1 MLMDNSVAREANGEV
16 DRDDLGAERLPD
28 SFESQNDNNESL
40 EANAVDARANNN
52 AETQRMRGELQ
63 EMFAQREE
71 TASKIEEVGEKEEAP
86 AMPELDKLRSID
98 VPKDA
103 KTIPSAFANEAQSIV
118 DKKLKEGDVAG
129 ATDALSKIRWEYME
143 KAFSR
148 KLGDG
153 LNGTG
158 A

>member
-16 DRDDLGAERLPD
+16 NRDDLGAEQLPD

-63 EMFAQREE
+63 EMFTQNKEGANEVV
-71 TASKIEEVGEKEEAP
+71 EVGEKDEAP
-86 AMPELDKLRSID
+86 VMPELEKLRSIE

-103 KTIPSAFANEAQSIV
+103 KTIPSAFANEAQSII
-118 DKKLKEGDVAG
+118 DKKLKEGNAAG
-129 ATDALSKIRWEYME
+129 ATDALSKIRWDYME

-148 KLGDG
+148 NLGDG
-153 LNGTG
+153 LNGK
-158 A
+158 AA